1 MSRIAADFSG
11 DSSDIRLVL
20 DDGPNQEEGAIG
32 GGPVRAPDT
41 AVGGRTTVP
50 SAPTAVSGPTT
61 STTAAPALSLAPYL
75 SSSRGGGGGEG
86 QNRDLSG
93 RRPLDQREQD
103 ESHRRIAQQDALMLE
118 FQRRLQEQQDAMMV
132 AFQRLL
138 REMDGERSRE
148 VRESPEEDHDSTA
161 RHRTHTRASDRSE
174 VSGRYLNPGQGE
186 PVTSTPLRP
195 VGFDLGDG
203 RSPADLTARPAVSTS
218 VGYPGNLVLEAT
230 PGGRLDASATRD
242 LTGADPGGRS
252 SANVTMNLP
261 VADPG
266 GRSSANVT
274 MNLPVADPGGRSSAN
289 VTMNLPVADP
299 GGRSSANVTMNL
311 PVADPGGRSS
321 ANVTMNLPGA
331 DPGGRLDASA
341 TMNPS
346 GASLGGGLDARAH
359 MNPSGASLGGG
370 LDARVHMNPSGASL
384 GGGLDARVHM
394 NPSGA
399 SLGGGLDAR
408 AHMNPSGASL
418 GGRLD
423 ARVHMNPSGAS
434 LGGYPDAR
442 ATIGPAGVVPPDAS
456 GNVTFS
462 DFGFQPVGGGGGQ
475 RGPLVRVGE
484 YDGESDLTAFLSRF
498 ERMAQFY
505 RWSEHEQLVYLET
518 SLKGPA
524 ADIVYDVESTTTIQE
539 VKDMLR
545 LRFGTEKQ
553 GELSRIELQLT
564 RRQSG
569 EPLQRLYGTIKKLV
583 ALGYPGPLPAEGNW
597 LARDHF
603 LRALD
608 DDVLR
613 VQVSMRK
620 PATLEEALTAAMELE
635 ALGVGVQGERL
646 RKESQTRTGSS
657 QRDWTRS
664 QRTSRPGLDRQVER
678 TLSALPRRD
687 VETLIR
693 AIHSWTELMVDE
705 PPSPTDTGQDC
716 SCDSDYSW

>member
-1 MSRIAADFSG
+1 MSRIAAEFSG

-75 SSSRGGGGGEG
+75 SSSRGGGRGEG

-93 RRPLDQREQD
+93 RRSLDQREQD
-103 ESHRRIAQQDALMLE
+103 ESHRRIAQQDAMMLE

-132 AFQRLL
+132 AFQRRL

-161 RHRTHTRASDRSE
+161 RHRTRTRATDRSE

-218 VGYPGNLVLEAT
+218 VGYPGELELEAT
-230 PGGRLDASATRD
+230 PGGRLDASATRN

-274 MNLPVADPGGRSSAN
+274 MNLPVADPGGRSSAH
-289 VTMNLPVADP
+289 
-299 GGRSSANVTMNL
+299 
-311 PVADPGGRSS
+311 
-321 ANVTMNLPGA
+321 VTMNLPGA

-346 GASLGGGLDARAH
+346 GASLGGRLDARAH

-370 LDARVHMNPSGASL
+370 LDARAHMNPSGASL
-384 GGGLDARVHM
+384 GGR
-394 NPSGA
+394 
-399 SLGGGLDAR
+399 LDAR

-442 ATIGPAGVVPPDAS
+442 ATIGPAGIVPPDAS

-475 RGPLVRVGE
+475 RGPLVRIGE

-505 RWSEHEQLVYLET
+505 RWSEHEQLIYLET

-539 VKDMLR
+539 MKDMLR